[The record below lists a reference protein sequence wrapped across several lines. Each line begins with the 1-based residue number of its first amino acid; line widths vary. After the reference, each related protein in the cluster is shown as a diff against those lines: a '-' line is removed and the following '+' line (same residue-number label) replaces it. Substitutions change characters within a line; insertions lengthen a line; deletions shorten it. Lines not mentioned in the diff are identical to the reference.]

1 MQLFIAILWYIL
13 VFLAGPEILD
23 NKKEATQQDAK
34 PKMEAIKKVDLSH
47 KQSRVIVWDDETP
60 SHLK

>member
-13 VFLAGPEILD
+13 VFLAGPEILN
-23 NKKEATQQDAK
+23 NKKEAIEDTK

-47 KQSRVIVWDDETP
+47 KQSRVIAWDDDAP
-60 SHLK
+60 SNPK